1 MSAVHT
7 AILGVAPDVAF
18 ARLAALLHRGC
29 CTGAWDERHLVHL
42 PPASAEPY
50 RVTAVE
56 PPNVL
61 VLERAGAVRHSI
73 VVVPV
78 PGGAEIVWTAA
89 EGPGSAE
96 EVEGVLAVLDVA
108 LADASPGAVAHDT
121 PSGCGPRSGAP
132 APSTV
137 LDRVVLDHA
146 HLRTQLD
153 RLCAETSPPRPAVTA
168 LLAAVSRHEA
178 AESALLRPLLRRTDG
193 GPSVAALLDRQEA
206 VVADSRHAVLAAAV
220 AQAPDLQTALTE
232 LRTTVLDNCEAEEV
246 AAHPRLRANCSH
258 GALEEV
264 GRRYVAMTRV
274 DPGGHRAWTAIRS

>member
-108 LADASPGAVAHDT
+108 LAIAPTGPVAHH
-121 PSGCGPRSGAP
+121 

-220 AQAPDLQTALTE
+220 AQAPDLQTALSE